1 MIVHIGKSGLCCRLS
16 ILLRV
21 MEIHKNNKI
30 QIIWII
36 NSATVD
42 EIGKYIMPIDNV
54 EFLPINSDIIETLP
68 INSDIVKFLPINSD
82 IDITNIEY
90 KYYDHRITRKEIDDE
105 ILLNQLSKIKLSQE
119 LQNIVNN
126 FVKTYFP
133 YISIHVRRTDFV
145 RYCSTL
151 RNNGHKNTDLDIEPF
166 YNFIEKN
173 DNYKVFLTTD
183 CAKTRTLFKEK
194 YGDKIITY
202 HNSFSTGSL
211 RQIDMNNTMLD
222 LFIAGQGIDFLGT
235 NYSSFSKIINKLIIL
250 NKGKVV

>member
-1 MIVHIGKSGLCCRLS
+1 
-16 ILLRV
+16 
-21 MEIHKNNKI
+21 MEIHKNDKI

-42 EIGKYIMPIDNV
+42 EISKYIMPIDNV

-82 IDITNIEY
+82 IDIANIEY

-119 LQNIVNN
+119 LQNIVND
-126 FVKTYFP
+126 FVKTHFP
-133 YISIHVRRTDFV
+133 FISIHVRRTDFV
-145 RYCSTL
+145 RYCRELKNSG
-151 RNNGHKNTDLDIEPF
+151 RKNTALDNKPF

-173 DNYKVFLTTD
+173 DKYKVFLTTD
-183 CAKTRTLFKEK
+183 CIKTQTLFKEK

-202 HNSFSTGSL
+202 HNSFSTDSL
-211 RQIDMNNTMLD
+211 RQINMENTLLD
-222 LFIAGQGIDFLGT
+222 LFIAGRGIDFKGT
-235 NYSSFSKIINKLIIL
+235 NYSTFSNIINQLIIL
-250 NKGKVV
+250 NKGEVA

>member
-16 ILLRV
+16 ILLHV
-21 MEIHKNNKI
+21 MEIHKNDKI

-54 EFLPINSDIIETLP
+54 EFLPINSDITETLP
-68 INSDIVKFLPINSD
+68 INSDIVKFLPINS
-82 IDITNIEY
+82 DITNIEY

-126 FVKTYFP
+126 FVKTHFP
-133 YISIHVRRTDFV
+133 FISIHVRRTDFV
-145 RYCSTL
+145 RYCSAL
-151 RNNGHKNTDLDIEPF
+151 RDNGHTNASLDIEPF

-173 DNYKVFLTTD
+173 DKYKVFLTTD
-183 CAKTRTLFKEK
+183 CVKTRTLFKEK

-202 HNSFSTGSL
+202 HNSFSTESL
-211 RQIDMNNTMLD
+211 RQIDMHNTLLD
-222 LFIAGQGIDFLGT
+222 LFIAGQGIDFKGT
-235 NYSSFSKIINKLIIL
+235 NYSSFSNIISQLIIL
-250 NKGKVV
+250 NK